1 MIKTLLEQIEEGIR
15 LRKYNEL
22 RQKYL
27 KKFLCNIGR
36 IIEEENRIICY
47 VDQKSLEE
55 YRGVDPCYSLRLNG
69 MTIAREEIA
78 EKFNFNKPVYYI
90 FDNILFNNAIK
101 MTSDRAQVIFKNC
114 SFDKNVGIL
123 WGDEITFENN
133 KFKDCCN
140 VYFYGKCFLTANN
153 VKKIS
158 FINEN
163 FMNGCE
169 LKGYSNP
176 LFGMRIDAGVVE
188 IINSEINAE
197 APAAINIKAKK
208 LRIKN
213 SKLQSPEI
221 YIDSQSIEFDGTM
234 QASDGV
240 MIENAN
246 YDFSGSVMAPIIL
259 YNGIDLANK
268 INSTCNITAD
278 VVALAEVRKEFGEK
292 LKIVSDYCQQINA
305 RKMQVAQNNLNNRSV
320 LRTLKKK

>member
-1 MIKTLLEQIEEGIR
+1 MSSSNKRAKQKLIELYGEECFIDKLH
-15 LRKYNEL
+15 LRKGNKE
-22 RQKYL
+22 KYTSKGQY
-27 KKFLCNIGR
+27 KKMKQLTYHHITKKEDGGKATL
-36 IIEEENRIICY
+36 ENGALL
-47 VDQKSLEE
+47 SLENHIWFNKQSPIE
-55 YRGVDPCYSLRLNG
+55 QARLND
-69 MTIAREEIA
+69 
-78 EKFNFNKPVYYI
+78 I
-90 FDNILFNNAIK
+90 FQQYK
-101 MTSDRAQVIFKNC
+101 M
-114 SFDKNVGIL
+114 GIL
-123 WGDEITFENN
+123 EINN
-133 KFKDCCN
+133 
-140 VYFYGKCFLTANN
+140 GK
-153 VKKIS
+153 
-158 FINEN
+158 
-163 FMNGCE
+163 
-169 LKGYSNP
+169 
-176 LFGMRIDAGVVE
+176 

-278 VVALAEVRKEFGEK
+278 VVALAEARKEFGEK

-305 RKMQVAQNNLNNRSV
+305 RKMQVVQNNLNNRSV